1 MIELRLNQ
9 ENFEYDIYSLLKAF
23 YPKEVIGKNLKEAEM
38 ILDIQYKEYEI
49 IVTIKKREEKSD
61 MAAEERKT
69 AAKTI
74 SIKGI

>member
-38 ILDIQYKEYEI
+38 ILLWGYHL
-49 IVTIKKREEKSD
+49 SFL
-61 MAAEERKT
+61 
-69 AAKTI
+69 
-74 SIKGI
+74 SIGKILPLMD